1 MKYAVLIVAAL
12 ICTPAAAQ
20 KGYKA
25 AKAASDV
32 GYQSSVAADGRVT
45 IVYTGAK
52 GAKPDDVAKF
62 AMLRAAELTQDAGNE
77 WFAVIKAETRDLA
90 AGGGSDLRDKTGP
103 SFSTGTGASASMG
116 SASQAGSPPGVAD
129 AAVPNGPTTGGFG
142 GGDVPYQV
150 LERWRPSQSAQTT
163 VVIQMGSGDQ
173 ASFPRLTTQPT
184 IYAATDVIEQIRG
197 KRK

>member
-1 MKYAVLIVAAL
+1 MKYAVLIIAAL

-32 GYQSSVAADGRVT
+32 GYQSSVGTDGRVT

-52 GAKPDDVAKF
+52 GAKPDDVAKY
-62 AMLRAAELTQDAGNE
+62 AMLRAAELTQDAGKE

-103 SFSTGTGASASMG
+103 SFSTGTGASASVKIVKG
-116 SASQAGSPPGVAD
+116 EQG
-129 AAVPNGPTTGGFG
+129 TGN
-142 GGDVPYQV
+142 Y
-150 LERWRPSQSAQTT
+150 
-163 VVIQMGSGDQ
+163 
-173 ASFPRLTTQPT
+173 
-184 IYAATDVIEQIRG
+184 
-197 KRK
+197 